1 MMMTALLGYPHP
13 SDVWET
19 WRRLAGDRQ
28 QHRWAAQDKH
38 RPPGT
43 RSGWFLFGA
52 LSLTDR
58 VVAMGDAKT
67 RKCVWCEKEFT
78 RRSLWRAKRYCKR
91 RHQCTHYGAILVGSL
106 FS

>member
-1 MMMTALLGYPHP
+1 MCGRWGGGLPR
-13 SDVWET
+13 SDGSTGGPLRISTVS
-19 WRRLAGDRQ
+19 
-28 QHRWAAQDKH
+28 
-38 RPPGT
+38 PGA

-91 RHQCTHYGAILVGSL
+91 RHQYTHYGAILVGSL